1 MLPIKL
7 ELPEHFL
14 DEEVRCGYTVT
25 EKMKKVWAVELDLL
39 NEFQRVCKQ
48 HGIKY
53 FAISGT
59 LLGAVR
65 HQGFIPWDDDIDV
78 VLFREDYDKLLSIAP
93 SAFSEPY
100 DFMASGKIEH
110 FFRGHAQLRNR
121 MTTGILPS
129 ELEQKYSFDQGLW
142 IDIFPLDGVPK
153 ENKRERFTYFKLRL
167 MRKCLANRRSKI
179 HKRLLGKSLHTFLL
193 SWEKITGDSFQRAH
207 NRYEDECRKM
217 NDKYNEFVSYIE
229 FINPPL
235 EKYTWKKSNFV
246 KSIEMPFE
254 FISVPV
260 PEGYDDI
267 LHTNYGDYLKPVQAD
282 SLHGEIIMDAERPY
296 TEYLEKNPQV

>member
-25 EKMKKVWAVELDLL
+25 EKMKKIWAVELDLL
-39 NEFQRVCKQ
+39 NEFQKVCKQ

-53 FAISGT
+53 FAIAGT

-65 HQGFIPWDDDIDV
+65 HQGFIPWDDDIDIV
-78 VLFREDYDKLLSIAP
+78 MFREDYDKLVSIAP

-129 ELEQKYSFDQGLW
+129 ELEQKYNFNQGLW
-142 IDIFPLDGVPK
+142 IDIFPLDGVP
-153 ENKRERFTYFKLRL
+153 EQNKKERFSYFKLSI
-167 MRKCLANRRSKI
+167 MKKCLGNRARITHKKWISKT
-179 HKRLLGKSLHTFLL
+179 LYVFLL
-193 SWEKITGDSFQRAH
+193 LWEKITGDNFQRTH
-207 NRYEDECRKM
+207 DRYEDECRRM
-217 NDKYNEFVSYIE
+217 TDKYNEFISPIE

-235 EKYTWKKSNFV
+235 DKNIWKKLDFEQSV
-246 KSIEMPFE
+246 EMMFE
-254 FISVPV
+254 FMRLTVPK
-260 PEGYDDI
+260 GYDNI
-267 LHTNYGDYLKPVQAD
+267 LHTNYGDYMKPVQGG
-282 SLHGEIIMDAERPY
+282 SLHGEVIIDPERPY
-296 TEYLEKNPQV
+296 TEYLE